1 MLFCSEVDLVPSLIG
16 EKDALLRFAVF
27 VRDQHGP
34 CARAVGRGAGS
45 SLCARYVRLGLV
57 ERLLR
62 LIDAGEMAY
71 EQRRKYE
78 NQTPENDRS

>member
-57 ERLLR
+57 ERYC
-62 LIDAGEMAY
+62 GY
-71 EQRRKYE
+71 W
-78 NQTPENDRS
+78 PETRMRFTRAIFI

>member
-1 MLFCSEVDLVPSLIG
+1 MLFCSEVDLIPSLIG

-62 LIDAGEMAY
+62 LLAGVPEIG
-71 EQRRKYE
+71 RKGARMRF
-78 NQTPENDRS
+78 TRAIFI